1 MAHTIREL
9 GLTGLLQRGL
19 VKSAF
24 SGIAP
29 VPGSPYF
36 TPPPLT
42 VGQTMYNVGVTD
54 GLSPFQKRQINGAIV
69 DTGLGVNSPAKNLL
83 KAGVGAMAG
92 NFIGKMLGVGP
103 FWRGVMTATGANY
116 GYKY

>member
-1 MAHTIREL
+1 MK
-9 GLTGLLQRGL
+9 LTEKYDLTRLSQGSL

-29 VPGSPYF
+29 VPGSPYYV
-36 TPPPLT
+36 PPTMT
-42 VGQTMYNVGVTD
+42 VGQTMYNVGVD
-54 GLSPFQKRQINGAIV
+54 SSLSPYQKRQINGAIV
-69 DTGLGVNSPAKNLL
+69 NTGIGVNSPAKNLL